1 MAEISPQVCAVGLKR
16 YYRSGIQEVR
26 ALDGVSLSVAQGEFI
41 ALVGASGSGKSTLL
55 NLLGGLDTPTSG
67 QIRVPDGDL
76 SIMPPRQ
83 LARYRARDV
92 GMIFQTFNLVPH
104 RSAQA
109 NVELALY
116 FLDVKPRDRSR
127 RAAQILGQLGL
138 KDRLHHRPADLSGGE
153 QQRVAVARAL
163 VKNPTVL
170 LADEPTGNL
179 DRDNAQAITEIIAD
193 WNRRGGTV
201 IMVTHNLSLAEKH
214 AHRILKMEYGKFV
227 DNTDDAR
234 ISAAGPT
241 P

>member
-1 MAEISPQVCAVGLKR
+1 MAESPPQLLASGLKR

-26 ALDGVSLSVAQGEFI
+26 ALDGVNLSVSKGEFV

-55 NLLGGLDTPTSG
+55 NLMGGLDTPTSG
-67 QIRVPDGDL
+67 QIRTPGGDL
-76 SIMPPRQ
+76 STMAPRQ
-83 LARYRARDV
+83 LARYRAQDV
-92 GMIFQTFNLVPH
+92 GMIFQTFNLVSH

-127 RAAQILGQLGL
+127 RATQILEQLGL

-153 QQRVAVARAL
+153 QQRVAIARAL
-163 VKNPTVL
+163 VKNPTLL

-179 DRDNAQAITEIIAD
+179 DRDNAQAITQIIAD

-201 IMVTHNLSLAEKH
+201 IMVTHNLQLAEKH
-214 AHRILKMEYGKFV
+214 AHRILKMEYGKFI
-227 DNTDDAR
+227 DNAGDVAGGLAR
-234 ISAAGPT
+234 
-241 P
+241 